1 MGKHKK
7 VSCGKC
13 FRIMRSDYLK
23 LHMKQ
28 HEKEKYEK
36 ESFCSS
42 SIATS
47 QTSLQE
53 ETEREFSFDPT
64 HKTSEFSALE
74 SEEMTKRL
82 IKDDE
87 EYKYKVE
94 RGKKIYE
101 EVGKYGIKEESLCL
115 EYKELLDMYMK
126 QRGNIDVDNVIYVL
140 GKLLYSNI

>member
-1 MGKHKK
+1 
-7 VSCGKC
+7 
-13 FRIMRSDYLK
+13 MRSNNICR
-23 LHMKQ
+23 HMKQ
-28 HEKEKYEK
+28 NEKEKFEK

-47 QTSLQE
+47 ITSLQE

-64 HKTSEFSALE
+64 HKTYEVSTLE

-115 EYKELLDMYMK
+115 EYKELLDMYIK
-126 QRGNIDVDNVIYVL
+126 
-140 GKLLYSNI
+140 GKH